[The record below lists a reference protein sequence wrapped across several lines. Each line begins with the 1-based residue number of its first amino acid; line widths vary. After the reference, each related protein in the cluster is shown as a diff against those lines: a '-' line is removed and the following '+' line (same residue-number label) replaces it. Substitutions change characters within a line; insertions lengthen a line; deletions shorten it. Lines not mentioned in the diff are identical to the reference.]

1 MVGGATQ
8 VRPRRL
14 TRRQLLKGAAGGA
27 GVLALGGGAALSATS
42 SGGPLRG
49 LPAYASTSE
58 GPGRE
63 LVSRPNLHP
72 PVMSVTTPSLP
83 LASATGGAMA
93 SGYLFMGPSAADGAQ
108 AGPLL

>member
-8 VRPRRL
+8 VRSRRL

-27 GVLALGGGAALSATS
+27 GLLALGGAALSATS
-42 SGGPLRG
+42 SSGHLRS
-49 LPAYASTSE
+49 LHAYASTSE
-58 GPGRE
+58 GPGRQ

-72 PVMSVTTPSLP
+72 PVMSVDAASLP

-93 SGYLFMGPSAADGAQ
+93 PGYLFRSPSAG
-108 AGPLL
+108 